1 MFLQVVLLKNGNNY
15 EEKALMKFAYLIIVH
30 TRFDQVAKLLELLDD
45 EKMIFMFI
53 LMKKSRIHLKY
64 FREH

>member
-1 MFLQVVLLKNGNNY
+1 MLLKNGNNY

>member
-53 LMKKSRIHLKY
+53 LMKKSRIHLIY